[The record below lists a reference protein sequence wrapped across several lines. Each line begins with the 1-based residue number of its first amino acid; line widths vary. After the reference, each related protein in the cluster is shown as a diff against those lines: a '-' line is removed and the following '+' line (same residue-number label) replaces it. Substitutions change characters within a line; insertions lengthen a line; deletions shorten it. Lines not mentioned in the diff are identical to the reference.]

1 MSILDGE
8 LLAWDTL
15 PERQETAYAWDEL
28 PEPRKHAVIADANVL
43 DEAARRA
50 RAGTNWKESVQ
61 RFWWNRLAR
70 ITSLQAAL
78 DALADGRE
86 GGYEPDRGYEFML
99 NERGRTRPICGQKVD
114 DRVVSHALNDA
125 VLIPAIRPYLIYD
138 NSASLEGRGV
148 DFARK
153 RMRAMLQRY
162 YALEGTSRG
171 YIRLKDQS
179 KYYDNIRHETLRE
192 ILWHFTD
199 DSLARKVTE
208 KLLKNSRLDM
218 SYMTEEAFSRAMEE
232 KIDRVAYRMAGHP
245 REGRKWL
252 EKGMNVGD
260 QLSQTAGIV
269 YPWRVDQ
276 LAKTVLGSKYYQRYM
291 DDSCDIDRDLE
302 ALKRRAREIDRAA
315 DSLGMYT
322 NERKTVIARIDKGFI
337 HLQRKIRLLDDG
349 TVLVRLRPKAVTRIK
364 RRIRKAKLK
373 EKVKNGQIPVKD
385 LVNMVKSW
393 TYARRDCLTYMQLRS
408 IEQTVLKE
416 YGREAYEQV
425 YDHAEKWKATHRPE
439 P

>member
-1 MSILDGE
+1 MSIFDGE
-8 LLAWDTL
+8 RLAWDTL

-28 PEPRKHAVIADANVL
+28 KPPREHAVIADANVL
-43 DEAARRA
+43 DEAAKRA
-50 RAGTNWKESVQ
+50 RDGTNWKESVQ

-70 ITSLQAAL
+70 ISTLQQKL
-78 DALADGRE
+78 DALADGSGE
-86 GGYEPDRGYEFML
+86 GYEPDAGYEFML
-99 NERGRTRPICGQKVD
+99 NERGRPRPICGQKVD

-125 VLIPAIRPYLIYD
+125 VLLPAIRPFLIYD
-138 NSASLEGRGV
+138 NSASLEKRGV
-148 DFARK
+148 DFARR
-153 RMRAMLQRY
+153 RMATLLHRYWQR
-162 YALEGTSRG
+162 EGTNRG

-179 KYYDNIRHETLRE
+179 KYYDNIRHDQLKA
-192 ILWHFTD
+192 ILWSFTD
-199 DSLARKVTE
+199 DRLARLVTE
-208 KLLKNSRLDM
+208 KLLKNSRLDV
-218 SYMTEEAFSRAMEE
+218 SYMTEAEYARAMET
-232 KIDRVAYRMAGHP
+232 KIDRVAYRLEKYPKTGEKM
-245 REGRKWL
+245 L

-269 YPWRVDQ
+269 YPYRVDQ

-291 DDSCDIDRDLE
+291 DDSADIDRDLGK
-302 ALKRRAREIDRAA
+302 LKERARSIDEAA
-315 DSLGMYT
+315 GQLGMYT

-337 HLQRKIRLLDDG
+337 HLQRKIRIDEKG
-349 TVLVRLRPKAVTRIK
+349 RVIVKLRPKAVTRIK
-364 RRIRKAKLK
+364 RRIRKPMLK
-373 EKVKNGQIPVKD
+373 EKIRSGRVPMKD

-425 YDHAEKWKATHRPE
+425 YDHAEKWKATGRPD

>member
-1 MSILDGE
+1 
-8 LLAWDTL
+8 
-15 PERQETAYAWDEL
+15 
-28 PEPRKHAVIADANVL
+28 
-43 DEAARRA
+43 
-50 RAGTNWKESVQ
+50 
-61 RFWWNRLAR
+61 
-70 ITSLQAAL
+70 
-78 DALADGRE
+78 
-86 GGYEPDRGYEFML
+86 ML

-148 DFARK
+148 DFARR
-153 RMRAMLQRY
+153 RMRAQLERY
-162 YALEGTSRG
+162 YAREGTNRG

-179 KYYDNIRHETLRE
+179 KYYDNIRHGTLRA
-192 ILWHFTD
+192 ILRTFTD
-199 DSLARKVTE
+199 DALALKVADR
-208 KLLKNSRLDM
+208 LLSKSRLDV

-232 KIDRVAYRMAGHP
+232 KIDRVAYRMSGHP

-291 DDSCDIDRDLE
+291 DDSCDIDRDLGK
-302 ALKRRAREIDRAA
+302 LTRRAREIDRAA
-315 DSLGMYT
+315 DGLGMYT

-337 HLQRKIRLLDDG
+337 HLQRKIRLMDDG

-373 EKVKNGQIPVKD
+373 EKVKNGQIPAKD

-408 IEQTVLKE
+408 IERTVLKE

>member
-1 MSILDGE
+1 MSIFDGE
-8 LLAWDTL
+8 HLAWDTL

-28 PEPRKHAVIADANVL
+28 PEPRKHETIADANVL

-50 RAGTNWKESVQ
+50 RIGTNWKESVQ
-61 RFWWNRLAR
+61 RFRWNRLAR
-70 ITSLQAAL
+70 ISTLQQEL
-78 DALADGRE
+78 DALADGTE
-86 GGYEPDRGYEFML
+86 GGYEPDAGYEFML
-99 NERGRTRPICGQKVD
+99 NERGRPRPICGQTVD

-125 VLIPAIRPYLIYD
+125 VLLPAIRPFLIYD

-148 DFARK
+148 DFARR
-153 RMRAMLQRY
+153 RMAALLHRYWQR
-162 YALEGTSRG
+162 EGTNRG
-171 YIRLKDQS
+171 FIQLADKS
-179 KYYDNIRHETLRE
+179 KYYDNIRHNQLKA

-199 DSLARKVTE
+199 DRLARIVTE
-208 KLLKNSRLDM
+208 KLLKNSRLDV
-218 SYMTEEAFSRAMEE
+218 SYMTEAEFARAMDT
-232 KIDRVAYRMAGHP
+232 KIDRVAYRLEGHP
-245 REGRKWL
+245 RTGEKML

-291 DDSCDIDRDLE
+291 DDSADIDRDLGK
-302 ALKRRAREIDRAA
+302 LKERARRIDEAA
-315 DSLGMYT
+315 GQLGMYT

-337 HLQRKIRLLDDG
+337 YLQRKIRIDDKG
-349 TVLVRLRPKAVTRIK
+349 RVIVKLRPKAVTRIK
-364 RRIRKAKLK
+364 RRIRKPMLK
-373 EKVKNGQIPVKD
+373 EKVRSGRVPIAD

-425 YDHAEKWKATHRPE
+425 YDHAEKWKATGRPD

>member
-1 MSILDGE
+1 MSIFDGE
-8 LLAWDTL
+8 RLAWDTL
-15 PERQETAYAWDEL
+15 PERQETAYAWDWL

-50 RAGTNWKESVQ
+50 RMGTNWKESVQ

-70 ITSLQAAL
+70 ISSLQRAL
-78 DALADGRE
+78 DALEDGRE
-86 GGYEPDRGYEFML
+86 GAYEPDEGYEFML

-114 DRVVSHALNDA
+114 DRVVSHAVNDA

-148 DFARK
+148 DFARR
-153 RMRAMLQRY
+153 RMKAQLERY
-162 YALEGTSRG
+162 YAREGTNRG

-179 KYYDNIRHETLRE
+179 KYYDNIRHGTLRE
-192 ILWHFTD
+192 ILRTFTD
-199 DSLARKVTE
+199 DALALKVADR
-208 KLLKNSRLDM
+208 LLSKSRLDV
-218 SYMTEEAFSRAMEE
+218 SYMTEAEYARAMEE

-269 YPWRVDQ
+269 YPWHVDQ

-291 DDSCDIDRDLE
+291 DDSCDIDRSLE
-302 ALKRRAREIDRAA
+302 ELKRRAREIDRAA
-315 DSLGMYT
+315 DGLGMYT
-322 NERKTVIARIDKGFI
+322 NERKTVIARIDKGFV

-364 RRIRKAKLK
+364 RRIRKATLK
-373 EKVKNGQIPVKD
+373 EKVKNGQIPVED

-393 TYARRDCLTYMQLRS
+393 THARRDCLTYMQLRS
-408 IEQTVLKE
+408 IEKTVLKE

-425 YDHAEKWKATHRPE
+425 YDHAEKWKATGRPG